1 MPSGLTALL
10 IGMVPLWVVLIDWI
24 RPGGANPGA
33 AVFGGLLIGLIGMAM
48 LVNPAGV
55 GGVGEVVPIGAL
67 ALVGATLSWAAGSV
81 YAHHARQSSSQT
93 VAVGMPMLSGGL
105 ILLAVSAATGEFAAV
120 DTSAMSWR
128 SVLAVGY
135 LIGPGSL
142 AYAAYL
148 FLLRVSTPTRAAT
161 YAYVN
166 PIIALLLGALI
177 GGEYLSGWTLICSAV
192 IIAGVVVIV
201 TAKGR
206 VASH

>member
-1 MPSGLTALL
+1 
-10 IGMVPLWVVLIDWI
+10 
-24 RPGGANPGA
+24 
-33 AVFGGLLIGLIGMAM
+33 
-48 LVNPAGV
+48 
-55 GGVGEVVPIGAL
+55 
-67 ALVGATLSWAAGSV
+67 
-81 YAHHARQSSSQT
+81 
-93 VAVGMPMLSGGL
+93 
-105 ILLAVSAATGEFAAV
+105 
-120 DTSAMSWR
+120 MSWR